1 MTEFIPTLIAGIM
14 VFILAALVVSVPQQN
29 TISGAV
35 LAKTNGNQ
43 NYLIIAENT
52 ILRTIENRVLNETF
66 TVNITNTHLSAFRL
80 DTSYNRALIRI
91 DNMGTSNSGVIVVE
105 VNDNV
110 VYRGQL
116 NDKLELELGEDVIA
130 DENAI
135 KVRVE
140 KPSWEFWGLP
150 EYKVVMKA
158 YGLKKWTADKTF
170 TLNKQRDAT
179 LKMFFLSETEGKLNI
194 TLNGKQLFYGKT
206 GEYMELEIPASE
218 FATENVMELTPS
230 NDGYFSLDY
239 AQLSFK

>member
-29 TISGAV
+29 AVSGAV

-43 NYLIIAENT
+43 NYLIVAESI
-52 ILRTIENRVLNETF
+52 ILRTIEDRVLNETF
-66 TVNITNTHLSAFRL
+66 TVNMTNTHLSAFRL

-91 DNMGTSNSGVIVVE
+91 DNLGIGNSGIIVVE

-110 VYRGQL
+110 IYRGQL
-116 NDKLELELGEDVIA
+116 DDKLELEIGEDILA

-150 EYKVVMKA
+150 EYNVVMKV
-158 YGLKKWTADKTF
+158 YGLKKWTTDKTF
-170 TLNKQRDAT
+170 TLSNQRDAT
-179 LKMFFLSETEGKLNI
+179 LKMFFRSETEGKLNI
-194 TLNGKQLFYGKT
+194 TLNGKQIFNGNT

-218 FATENVMELTPS
+218 FGVENRMEFTPS

-239 AQLSFK
+239 AELVFK